1 MKVISRYMDYAA
13 ATSLPLGIGG
23 VLIYVKPLYRSSHRE
38 FNKTQIKRFRH
49 SVRLCLLCAFFRR
62 RMRLLVA

>member
-1 MKVISRYMDYAA
+1 MDYAA

-49 SVRLCLLCAFFRR
+49 SVRLCLFCTFFVVV
-62 RMRLLVA
+62 LGEILIFLYIT